1 MAYHVINNGHSFVAK
16 LLFSTTFIVVVC
28 RSSQYNSPTE
38 RFCMSVFVCLSA
50 SICPISQIFD
60 AYGIWPWLGS
70 PLAVRYA
77 GLLPV
82 LWMTS
87 LPIIGQAKAT
97 QRTLQYRCETWHDD
111 ALVLFSAVNT
121 QDRRRAYRY
130 IVTLHYNNSTGT
142 NDITVQSTKR
152 PFTSP

>member
-1 MAYHVINNGHSFVAK
+1 MDIRLWPSYYFLRLLLLSCVAAVNIIHQ
-16 LLFSTTFIVVVC
+16 L
-28 RSSQYNSPTE
+28 
-38 RFCMSVFVCLSA
+38 SVSVCLCLSVSLRA
-50 SICPISQIFD
+50 YVQTSQIFD
-60 AYGIWPWLGS
+60 AYGIWPWLDS

-121 QDRRRAYRY
+121 QDRRTIRY
-130 IVTLHYNNSTGT
+130 DTRCYFNVRSKADISQLNLPHGT
-142 NDITVQSTKR
+142 DN
-152 PFTSP
+152 

>member
-1 MAYHVINNGHSFVAK
+1 MWPSYYFLRLLLLSCVAAVNIIHQ
-16 LLFSTTFIVVVC
+16 L
-28 RSSQYNSPTE
+28 
-38 RFCMSVFVCLSA
+38 SVSVCLCLSVSLRA
-50 SICPISQIFD
+50 YVQTSQIFD

-121 QDRRRAYRY
+121 QDRRTIRY
-130 IVTLHYNNSTGT
+130 DTIRDAILTCARKPT
-142 NDITVQSTKR
+142 
-152 PFTSP
+152 